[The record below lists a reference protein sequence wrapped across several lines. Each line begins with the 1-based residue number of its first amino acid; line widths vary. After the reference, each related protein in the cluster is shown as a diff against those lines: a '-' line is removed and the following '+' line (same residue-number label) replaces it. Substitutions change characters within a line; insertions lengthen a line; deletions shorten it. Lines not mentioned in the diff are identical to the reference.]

1 MTARVKKDF
10 TAGPIFMPMMAF
22 VLPII
27 LTNILQTFYAIADN
41 IVVGKFSGDLLAL
54 AAVGSS
60 GALSALFSGIPL
72 GLSAGAAV
80 AISQYFGA
88 KDYEKVSRGV
98 HTAVSFSLIFGIAL
112 WAVAFIFTE
121 DMLILMDTKPE
132 LLDAACTYLHIVFA
146 GLPAV
151 SIYNFAASSL
161 RAVGDSRTSL
171 YILSL
176 SGLLNVAL
184 NLLFVL
190 GFGMSADGVA
200 LATAISQYAS
210 AIAVIAVLA
219 VRRDTVYALHFK
231 KLTISKPILARML
244 RFGVPN
250 SIQNSMFSISN
261 VLLTTAVNTLDTYA
275 LSARTIAMNLTALLN
290 NVASS
295 YTNATL
301 TFAAQN
307 YGARNAGRIKK
318 TLFIGLLQSCVI
330 TLFAGILC
338 FMFIEPISDFYIA
351 AEDAGRD
358 AIIGYT
364 REVCIVTLP
373 LYSICSIMNVLSG
386 SLRGVG
392 YSLYPMF
399 ISIFGICGFRIIWI
413 YTAFNIPALHSLWG
427 LYLSYPISW
436 LIVILG
442 LVVVLLST
450 WGRMKEKLRHRS

>member
-10 TAGPIFMPMMAF
+10 TTGPIFMPMMAF

-27 LTNILQTFYAIADN
+27 LTNILHTLYNIADN

-60 GALSALFSGIPL
+60 GSLSALFSNIIG
-72 GLSAGAAV
+72 GLASGAAV
-80 AISQYFGA
+80 VISHYFGA
-88 KDYEKVSRGV
+88 KDYEKVSKSV
-98 HTAVSFSLIFGIAL
+98 HTALAFGLILGIGLGAF
-112 WAVAFIFTE
+112 AFIFTE
-121 DMLILMDTKPE
+121 DMLILLGTKPE
-132 LLDAACTYLHIVFA
+132 LLDAACTYLHIIFA

-151 SIYNFAASSL
+151 AVYNFAAATL

-171 YILSL
+171 YTLSL
-176 SGLLNVAL
+176 SGLLNVVL
-184 NLLFVL
+184 NLFFVL
-190 GFGMSADGVA
+190 LFDMSADGVA

-210 AIAVIAVLA
+210 AIAVVIVLA
-219 VRRDTVYALHFK
+219 ARRGTVYTLYFRR
-231 KLTISKPILARML
+231 LRISKPILLRML
-244 RFGVPN
+244 RLGVPN

-261 VLLTTAVNTLDTYA
+261 VIFTSAINTLDTYA
-275 LSARTIAMNLTALLN
+275 LSARTIAVNIMALLN
-290 NVASS
+290 NVASA
-295 YTNATL
+295 YTNAAL

-351 AEDAGRD
+351 AEDTGRE
-358 AIIGYT
+358 AIIGYV
-364 REVCIVTLP
+364 RDACIVTLP
-373 LYSICSIMNVLSG
+373 FYFIDSIMNVLSG

-399 ISIFGICGFRIIWI
+399 ISIFGICGFRIIWV
-413 YTAFNIPALHSLWG
+413 YTAFNIPAFHSLWG
-427 LYLSYPISW
+427 LFMSYPISW
-436 LIVILG
+436 LIVIFG